1 MMRNLPQSRLWPRI
15 EAQLSGS
22 GLNVAA
28 AKDGED
34 SADAR
39 RLSAAHSAGGGPD
52 QHAHFIKRNAAIK
65 MALVEREAFRRS

>member
-1 MMRNLPQSRLWPRI
+1 MMRNLLLPRLWPRI
-15 EAQLSGS
+15 EGQLSGS
-22 GLNVAA
+22 DLNVFA
-28 AKDGED
+28 AKDVEG

-39 RLSAAHSAGGGPD
+39 RVSAAHSAGGGPD